1 MTKQEMQ
8 EYLKTLGLKKTFRP
22 YSEAEGGAFML
33 QTRKP
38 AQIIDGFLRGS
49 EICLQ
54 GKLFRVWTPRK
65 RLAHDIARRHTL
77 TARLLDGEAE
87 LWIPVELADE
97 LLPKLGAKITHHRN
111 ISPERRLA
119 MADKMRFLIQK
130 HGKEGTSGA
139 ATYPEGVSSLTG
151 IIYREVCVFRGV
163 QRPHR

>member
-8 EYLKTLGLKKTFRP
+8 ELLKSLGVKKTFKP
-22 YSEAEGGAFML
+22 YAEPETGAL
-33 QTRKP
+33 LIQVKKP
-38 AQIIDGFLRGS
+38 AQIIDGLLRGS

-65 RLAHDIARRHTL
+65 RLAHDIAFRHGL
-77 TARLLDGEAE
+77 KARLLDSEAE

-139 ATYPEGVSSLTG
+139 ATYPVGG
-151 IIYREVCVFRGV
+151 K
-163 QRPHR
+163 